1 MHTSPWMSSSSLRPP
16 SAPPPSGVPEYCPT
30 LSSSGTEY
38 ITQQLRLYT
47 YIWTTTGHSFW
58 AYPLA
63 ITDDHLIAYA
73 WDGEQW
79 NLVEIELAAI
89 DSIY

>member
-1 MHTSPWMSSSSLRPP
+1 MFTRPSISSSSLRPP
-16 SAPPPSGVPEYCPT
+16 SAPPPAGVPQYCPA
-30 LSSSGTEY
+30 LSSTGAEY
-38 ITQQLRLYT
+38 ITQHLRLYT
-47 YIWTTTGHSFW
+47 YIWMKTGHSFW

-63 ITDDHLIAYA
+63 VIDDRLISYA
-73 WDGEQW
+73 WDGKQW